1 MKYKVFTYADL
12 GCPFRTDNNIPDK
25 YKTEAAAK
33 AFCPPGCSV
42 ICAPEFWCVR
52 VLRMD
57 KEKEVPFP
65 DFTRLVMN
73 HDRILLL
80 PLERRK

>member
-12 GCPFRTDNNIPDK
+12 KCPFRTDNNIPDK
-25 YKTEAAAK
+25 YKTEAAAR

-52 VLRMD
+52 VIKL
-57 KEKEVPFP
+57 KNVPYP
-65 DFTRLVMN
+65 EFTRLVLDHN
-73 HDRILLL
+73 RIVLL
-80 PLERRK
+80 PMERRK

>member
-1 MKYKVFTYADL
+1 MKYKVFTNADL

-33 AFCPPGCSV
+33 GFCSPGCSV

-52 VLRMD
+52 VLRM
-57 KEKEVPFP
+57 KEVPFI
-65 DFTRLVMN
+65 DISELVTN
-73 HDRILLL
+73 PNRILLL
-80 PLERRK
+80 PMERRQ